1 MLIARINK
9 LNTYMMPSLYFFA
22 FYTTSF
28 SLLNTYSLEFPN
40 DPTKAKLLNQFGV
53 IRYFGGA
60 VPTLFLLTL
69 LLTILSSLCFKVQK
83 VGNKDGKKDK
93 VQEGVNDIFLV
104 LNGILGFLCFICYLG
119 VLFVIGKLLYEY
131 FADVS
136 YFEPN
141 SALWK
146 QI

>member
-28 SLLNTYSLEFPN
+28 SLLNSYSLEFPN
-40 DPTKAKLLNQFGV
+40 DPTKAKILNQFGF

-93 VQEGVNDIFLV
+93 VQ
-104 LNGILGFLCFICYLG
+104 
-119 VLFVIGKLLYEY
+119 
-131 FADVS
+131 
-136 YFEPN
+136 
-141 SALWK
+141 
-146 QI
+146 